1 LLLVR
6 RREHFRI
13 NNFAR
18 RYDRE
23 SGKFTFNIGYE
34 TKTDITDRTV
44 EVAEAFGM
52 GISEFQQHVLYDNVE
67 LKIGPIDI
75 VYMTGDSGSGKSVL
89 LKAIVGDLKSGEAAR
104 LNEVEVDSNKPL
116 IDTVG
121 ESVDEGLKLLSKV
134 GLNDAFLFVRR
145 YSQLSDGQKYR
156 YRLAKLIESGAQWWI
171 MDEFCATLDRET
183 ARIVAYNVQKLA
195 RKLGKAV
202 IAATTHTDLFEDLAP
217 SVHIHKR
224 FGREVTI
231 QYYNNKAR
239 AQCSLLEEMTVE
251 EGTYEDW
258 KQIAGFHYR
267 SHRVAFLQK
276 IFVLKIK
283 DQACGA
289 VVYVHPMSAAP
300 CRNRVLK
307 IKNMKELNE
316 KLARIAR
323 VVIHPK
329 YRTIGA
335 SVKLLRESLPLCGKP
350 NVEMIAV
357 MARYNPF
364 AEHAGMARICESKPD
379 KSILKAV
386 INLEKLGFTSYLLS
400 VPEYNKQKL
409 KGQVLEV
416 KEILKGFSYP
426 YNRRIAG
433 AHGHFTMNDYREWLQ
448 KAQNQELARALT
460 RLAQLN
466 QSKVYLFWRKV
477 EIPNIN
483 DHSLGAK

>member
-1 LLLVR
+1 MR

-13 NNFAR
+13 RKFAR

-23 SGKFTFNIGYE
+23 SGKFTFDISYE

-52 GISEFQQHVLYDNVE
+52 GISDYQQHVLYDNVE
-67 LKIGPIDI
+67 LKIGPKDI
-75 VYMTGDSGSGKSVL
+75 VYLTGDSGSGKSML

-104 LNEVEVDSNKPL
+104 LSEVEVEPDKPL
-116 IDTVG
+116 IDSVGSTV
-121 ESVDEGLKLLSKV
+121 EEGLKLLSKV

-183 ARIVAYNVQKLA
+183 AKIVAYNVQKLA

-202 IAATTHTDLFEDLAP
+202 IAATTHTDLFDDLCP

-224 FGREVTI
+224 FGREVTVN
-231 QYYNNKAR
+231 YYSNKPKSH
-239 AQCSLLEEMTVE
+239 CSLLEEMTIE

-258 KQIAGFHYR
+258 KKVSGFHYR
-267 SHRVAFLQK
+267 SHRVAFIQK
-276 IFVLKIK
+276 IFVLKRG
-283 DQACGA
+283 DLVCGA
-289 VVYVHPMSAAP
+289 VVYVCPMSAAP
-300 CRNRVLK
+300 CRSRVLK
-307 IKNMKELNE
+307 LESMKDLNQ
-316 KLARIAR
+316 KLTRVAR

-335 SVKLLRESLPLCGKP
+335 SVKLLSESLPLCGKP
-350 NVEMIAV
+350 YVEMIAV

-364 AEHAGMARICESKPD
+364 AEHAGMTRVCESKPD
-379 KSILKAV
+379 NSILEAV
-386 INLEKLGFTSYLLS
+386 SKLEKSGFTSYLLS
-400 VPEYNKQKL
+400 VPEYNRRKL
-409 KGQVLEV
+409 KGLNPQV
-416 KEILKGFSYP
+416 KEMLRHFHYP

-433 AHGHFTMNDYREWLQ
+433 AHGNFKNNDYREWL
-448 KAQNQELARALT
+448 KNADTSELAKALT

-466 QSKVYLFWRKV
+466 QPKIYLFWQKFL
-477 EIPNIN
+477 
-483 DHSLGAK
+483 S